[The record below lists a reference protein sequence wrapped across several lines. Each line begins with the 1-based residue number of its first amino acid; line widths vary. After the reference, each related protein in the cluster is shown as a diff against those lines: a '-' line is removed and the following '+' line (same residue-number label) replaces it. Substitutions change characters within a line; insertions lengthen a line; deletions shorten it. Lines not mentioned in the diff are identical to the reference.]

1 MLGTLA
7 LQIGLLISF
16 VIKDLDGKT
25 IDMKPLSSIPGECGD
40 PQFKGWY
47 QTLLKKLSD
56 HTKFIFF
63 RIENSK
69 KDTFVHTLYNY
80 RQHDFVCG
88 VLILG
93 MQN

>member
-56 HTKFIFF
+56 HTKYIFLK
-63 RIENSK
+63 IENFEK
-69 KDTFVHTLYNY
+69 GRLVKHTL
-80 RQHDFVCG
+80 
-88 VLILG
+88 
-93 MQN
+93 

>member
-25 IDMKPLSSIPGECGD
+25 IDMKPLSSIPEECGD

-56 HTKFIFF
+56 HTKFIFL

-69 KDTFVHTLYNY
+69 KDTYICETHSIIT
-80 RQHDFVCG
+80 D
-88 VLILG
+88 
-93 MQN
+93 

>member
-56 HTKFIFF
+56 HTKYVFVK
-63 RIENSK
+63 IENFK
-69 KDTFVHTLYNY
+69 KDKLVKHTL
-80 RQHDFVCG
+80 
-88 VLILG
+88 
-93 MQN
+93 

>member
-56 HTKFIFF
+56 HTKYICFKIKIF
-63 RIENSK
+63 K
-69 KDTFVHTLYNY
+69 KDRLVKHTL
-80 RQHDFVCG
+80 
-88 VLILG
+88 
-93 MQN
+93 

>member
-16 VIKDLDGKT
+16 VIKVLDGKT

-56 HTKFIFF
+56 HTKYIFLK
-63 RIENSK
+63 IENFK
-69 KDTFVHTLYNY
+69 KDKLVKHTL
-80 RQHDFVCG
+80 
-88 VLILG
+88 
-93 MQN
+93 